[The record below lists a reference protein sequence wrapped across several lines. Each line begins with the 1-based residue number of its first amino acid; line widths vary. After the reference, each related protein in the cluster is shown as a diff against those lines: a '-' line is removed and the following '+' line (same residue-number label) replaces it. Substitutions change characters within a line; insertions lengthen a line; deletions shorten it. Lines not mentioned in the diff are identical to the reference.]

1 MSLIVCSDLH
11 LTSKEPFYKSKKLF
25 INWFVE
31 QDYNND
37 NNTLLFLGD
46 IFDKCPPD
54 PITNELV
61 IDFFDKLHFKEIIVL
76 SGNHDYSGII
86 KQNALII
93 LEKYKNV
100 EIIYTAQNKLI
111 NNLNCLLLPFYYDNT
126 YDLPKMFDYYSN
138 LPKGKFKNEYDY
150 IFTHIE
156 DENINFGNKKGIDLR
171 YIKGKRVQGH
181 IHKNMIGYLNTPLVN
196 RYDEKNHKGYILEI
210 DNNKKE
216 KVYTVPQFLDYYDIE
231 YPNDLIFDIDIPV
244 FTISNVEDVDN
255 VKNYY
260 ISKYKDKQLY
270 FRNFIKNKQDI
281 KDNENSYD
289 IDNLSIETIFNEFI
303 VEKQL
308 NNYVVDKCRVNLK

>member
-31 QDYNND
+31 QDYNNKD
-37 NNTLLFLGD
+37 NVLLFLGD

-61 IDFFDKLHFKEIIVL
+61 IDFFNKLKFKEIIVL

-93 LEKYKNV
+93 LDKYNTVNV
-100 EIIYTAQNKLI
+100 VYQAENKLI
-111 NNLNCLLLPFYYDNT
+111 EGLDCLLLPFYYDNT
-126 YDLPKMFDYYSN
+126 YNLPKMYDYYSN
-138 LPKGKFKNEYDY
+138 LPKDKFKREYDY

-156 DENINFGNKKGIDLR
+156 DESINFGNKKGIDLS

-196 RYDEKNHKGYILEI
+196 RYDERNNKGYILEI
-210 DNNKKE
+210 EKDKKE
-216 KVYTVPQFLDYYDIE
+216 KIYTVPQFLDYYDIE

-270 FRNFIKNKQDI
+270 FRNFVKNKQDI

-303 VEKQL
+303 IEKQL
-308 NNYVVDKCRVNLK
+308 NDYVVDKCRNNLK